1 MVVQKMNLSKIQRIV
16 FIEYK
21 NNGYLDMWNT
31 VSDWWCN
38 QRIYDI
44 AELGLIITEVSEA
57 IETIR
62 NSWKENNDSDKVINS
77 DFSDLAKECADII
90 IRTLNF
96 MSRKGF
102 DAEKVILH
110 KNKINLNRGLLHG
123 KSV

>member
-1 MVVQKMNLSKIQRIV
+1 MWNAHRFNAQDSKIR
-16 FIEYK
+16 
-21 NNGYLDMWNT
+21 
-31 VSDWWCN
+31 
-38 QRIYDI
+38 DI
-44 AELGLIITEVSEA
+44 AELGLITTEVSEA
-57 IETIR
+57 IESVR
-62 NSWKENNDSDKVINS
+62 NFWKEDDTNNFEGINDLQQS
-77 DFSDLAKECADII
+77 IKHNSDLAKECADII